1 MVTYVNCEICN
12 KQIELKKWRT
22 ICIRCRNKID
32 KERSTEYYKENIE
45 HIRELNRERYAR
57 KVSKKGS

>member
-1 MVTYVNCEICN
+1 MVTYVNCEKCW

-32 KERSTEYYKENIE
+32 KERNTEYYKENIE
-45 HIRELNRERYAR
+45 HIRELNRERYYR
-57 KVSKKGS
+57 NRR